1 MFVLNSGSYI
11 ALAEIV
17 LFFHGLFIAWVAFGF
32 LLTGSRPVLRWLHVA
47 CLCWGI
53 LVEMLPWICPLT
65 YLENWLESRAG
76 IEPYRGGFLLHYLD
90 KLVYPDIS
98 ASLLTVGAVI
108 VCGGNLAFYLW
119 QLLHSRTLKIEN
131 VSR

>member
-1 MFVLNSGSYI
+1 MFVLSSGSYI

-17 LFFHGLFIAWVAFGF
+17 LFLHGLFIAWVALGF
-32 LLTGSRPVLRWLHVA
+32 LLTGSRPVLRRLHVV

-53 LVEMLPWICPLT
+53 LVEVLPWMCPLT

-76 IEPYRGGFLLHYLD
+76 IEPYGGGFLLHYLD

-108 VCGGNLAFYLW
+108 VCGANLGFYFW
-119 QLLHSRTLKIEN
+119 QLLRSRTLKTG
-131 VSR
+131 V